1 MEIFTLIILK
11 LIPLYGFI
19 LLGFII
25 GRKLKPDLES
35 IAKVVIYGIIPLVI
49 LHGTATAPLNVGV
62 LILPIVI
69 FCIAG
74 LIAIVA
80 LHIGRRLWSDVTA
93 NLFGFAAGNGNTGYF
108 GLPLAIALFP
118 ESTVS
123 IMIMA
128 ILGMVLY
135 ENTVGFYITARGH
148 HTASEAFGKVIRLPT
163 VYAFIVGLIL
173 NLINIPIGQAVTDV
187 AMQVRGA
194 YTVIGMMIIGLGL
207 AKITHLAKDGKFV
220 LSTLL
225 AKFVVWP
232 AVAAAVI
239 FLDRHTVQL
248 FSEEVYAVL
257 TLISIVPMAANT
269 VSYAEA
275 LRTHPEK
282 AALAVFV
289 STLVALLVIPVMVY
303 TTGI

>member
-1 MEIFTLIILK
+1 
-11 LIPLYGFI
+11 
-19 LLGFII
+19 
-25 GRKLKPDLES
+25 
-35 IAKVVIYGIIPLVI
+35 
-49 LHGTATAPLNVGV
+49 
-62 LILPIVI
+62 
-69 FCIAG
+69 
-74 LIAIVA
+74 
-80 LHIGRRLWSDVTA
+80 
-93 NLFGFAAGNGNTGYF
+93 
-108 GLPLAIALFP
+108 
-118 ESTVS
+118 
-123 IMIMA
+123 
-128 ILGMVLY
+128 
-135 ENTVGFYITARGH
+135 
-148 HTASEAFGKVIRLPT
+148 
-163 VYAFIVGLIL
+163 
-173 NLINIPIGQAVTDV
+173 
-187 AMQVRGA
+187 MQVRGA